1 MTNIVIIGAQFGD
14 CGKGK
19 IVNFLAKNADCVVR
33 YNGGDNAG
41 HTVVIKGEI
50 FRFHLLPSGTPY
62 PNVLN
67 VIGNG
72 VVVNPQ
78 TLATELDDMNSRGY
92 KINGPSKG
100 SHGNLLISENAH
112 IIMPWHIQLDK
123 DMEEAMG
130 DKKIGTTQRGIGPT
144 YMSKA
149 GRTEALRACDI
160 VQQDRFEKRVGEIVS
175 LQRNQF
181 ENKIKKTLPFLYQ
194 DSKLGIKIKEALDS
208 SYEKIANEG
217 REVYKYCEKLKQYV
231 GDSKEA
237 LNEYLDK
244 GKTVIFE
251 GAQGTLLDIDHGTYP
266 DVTSSNATIGGAF
279 TGTGVS
285 KKRIDKVIGVAKAYT
300 TRVGSGAFP
309 TELTDKVG
317 EMIRNVG
324 HEFGTT
330 TGRPRRVG
338 WMDTVI
344 LKYASLVS
352 GFDGLALMKFD
363 VLSGLDEIKICHAYE
378 IDGKQTTKF
387 PTDETTLKRAIP
399 VYETMKGWK
408 AGSQDWARYVQDG
421 KIPTEVKAYLDRIY
435 DEVGVPV
442 KIVSVGPERDETIVL
457 EKL

>member
-1 MTNIVIIGAQFGD
+1 MSTIVIIGAQFGD

-41 HTVVIKGEI
+41 HTVNIKGEI

-72 VVVNPQ
+72 VVINPQ
-78 TLATELDDMNSRGY
+78 TLATELDDMKSRGY
-92 KINGPSKG
+92 KINGPSKDG
-100 SHGNLLISENAH
+100 YGNLLISENAH

-123 DMEEAMG
+123 DIEEAMG

-149 GRTEALRACDI
+149 ERTDALRAFDI
-160 VQQDRFEKRVGEIVS
+160 VQKDRFEKRVGEIVS

-181 ENKIKKTLPFLYQ
+181 ENKLKKTLPFLFEVP
-194 DSKLGIKIKEALDS
+194 KCETRIKEALGS
-208 SYEKIANEG
+208 SYEKIAIEG
-217 REVYKYCEKLKQYV
+217 KEVYKYCEQLKQYV

-237 LNEYLDK
+237 LNKYLDA
-244 GKTVIFE
+244 GKKVIFE
-251 GAQGTLLDIDHGTYP
+251 GAQGTMLDIDHGTYP
-266 DVTSSNATIGGAF
+266 DVTSSNATIGGAL

-317 EMIRNVG
+317 EMIRKVG
-324 HEFGTT
+324 QEFGTT

-338 WMDTVI
+338 WLDTVI
-344 LKYASLVS
+344 LKYSSLVS

-363 VLSGLDEIKICHAYE
+363 VLSGLDEIKLCYAYE

-387 PTDETTLKRAIP
+387 PTDETILKRAIP
-399 VYETMKGWK
+399 VYDNLKGWK
-408 AGSQDWARYVQDG
+408 ASHEDWARYVKSGDLP
-421 KIPTEVKAYLDRIY
+421 KEVRAYLDRINN
-435 DEVGVPV
+435 EVGVPI
-442 KIVSVGPERDETIVL
+442 KIISVGPERDETIVL